1 MASSRTLINGTGY
14 DIKKGRT
21 LVGGTGY
28 DIKKGRTLIGGTGYD
43 ISFSTPLR
51 ELPTGQSIYM
61 NVDSVRTEYIITH
74 QGDPYTQ
81 YKNNIP
87 ELQINSNYNNAPPN
101 GTWVL
106 MKKLYMLRALDSLNN
121 VLCSKSD
128 LDTYL
133 NTDFIMLFDA
143 GIRALIKPVYIPFF
157 EATINSEFA
166 TKQIFI
172 PCFSE
177 LNLENGHSDDAYA
190 MALDYFKNAGANE
203 RIAYYNDE
211 TQQYWMRNSRPSSS
225 SSNILHGII
234 SKTGTRAEG
243 SLATMTLGI
252 RPEFI
257 LDPDNT
263 FVDSD
268 FNIIVPQLKTVTLT
282 NIMANDGKGWFNASR
297 TNCTWQV
304 SSQTPGDGAA
314 SSVLVTP
321 SATGE
326 CCLTS
331 ATHAMAASHKYYL
344 SFKVEFES
352 QTSATFDWYWPVAE
366 PSAVAGL
373 SASGNANTWIRLSAV
388 FTRTSFADG
397 DYNCRWDYNNEGG
410 NIPVRFTSCMLFDL
424 TAAFGAGREPSKA
437 WMDSHVTSFGDSIT
451 ISYYE

>member
-14 DIKKGRT
+14 DIKKGRV

-43 ISFSTPLR
+43 ISFGTPLR
-51 ELPTGQSIYM
+51 KLPTGQSIYM

-74 QGDPYTQ
+74 QGDPYTP
-81 YKNNIP
+81 YKNSCD
-87 ELQINSNYNNAPPN
+87 ELKINSNYDNAPPN

-106 MKKLYMLRALDSLNN
+106 MKNIYELRPLDTSN
-121 VLCSKSD
+121 VEYYQSAA
-128 LDTYL
+128 DTYL
-133 NTDFIMLFDA
+133 NTDFLALLDA
-143 GIRALIKPVYIPFF
+143 GVQALIKSVYIPFF
-157 EATINSEFA
+157 SGSMSQTPN
-166 TKQIFI
+166 TRKIFI
-172 PCFSE
+172 PCYSE
-177 LNLENGHSDDAYA
+177 LGLNVFEQYGQV
-190 MALDYFKNAGANE
+190 ALDYFKDADSDK
-203 RIAYYNDE
+203 RIAYYNGEAYKYWTRGGMYNNGNPIHYAVTE
-211 TQQYWMRNSRPSSS
+211 TGIGGAQYQGASWRF
-225 SSNILHGII
+225 
-234 SKTGTRAEG
+234 
-243 SLATMTLGI
+243 GI

-268 FNIIVPQLKTVTLT
+268 FNIVVPQLKTVTLT
-282 NIMANDGKGWFNASR
+282 NIMANDGKGWFNATR
-297 TNCTWQV
+297 TNCTWLL
-304 SSQTPGDGAA
+304 SSQTPDDGAA
-314 SSVLVTP
+314 SSVQITP

-331 ATHAMAASHKYYL
+331 ATHAMVASHKYYL
-344 SFKVEFES
+344 SFKVKFES

-388 FTRTSFADG
+388 FTRTSFTDG

-437 WMDSHVTSFGDSIT
+437 WMDSHVTSFGDLLT